1 MSEREAGDSG
11 LGTSDSAARRYAV
24 DPARNVVL
32 EASAG
37 TGKTRVLVERYVNL
51 LLAGVAPDHILA
63 ITFTRKAA
71 AEMRQRIV
79 ERLREASRT
88 SQLDAGRW
96 RDLRERL
103 GDIGI
108 STIDAFCLSLL
119 REFPLEAGV
128 DPGFDLADDTQVAR
142 LVEEALDAA
151 LRICRVRARDED
163 DVALVFA
170 QLGERRLRAGLAA
183 LLSRRLVAPHVLRR
197 FLQSG
202 PRDLTPSR
210 VCHDAGDRLRGVFIG
225 LPGGLAGLRGFLRDG
240 PMHHP
245 AFAMMATDVEAMCAA
260 DLAPDAFDSRAQQAA
275 FRILVDRLR
284 GYFLTQQ
291 GEPRKAKFTGTVY
304 NADDCDSPAAWKR
317 HREQAAA
324 FAPAVA
330 DAVRAFRRDL
340 NAVLSRGVWRIFAVS
355 LTMYQRALDEH
366 GLLDFSGVLE
376 RAVDLLKQME
386 EFAQSRYRLE
396 ARYQHVLVDEF
407 QDTSRAQW
415 ELVAQLVRS
424 WGEGLGAAADAI
436 APSIFIVGDR
446 KQSIYGFR
454 DAEVAVLDD
463 AAGFIEGL
471 RPDSQSRQAI
481 TQSFRAV
488 PALLAFVNDVFGDI
502 NQAEGQNTQARR
514 DRFRYDESDRFPLAV
529 RLEADAT
536 GTADTDPTRESALGL
551 VVGATVREAAD
562 AVADEIV
569 RLLASAT
576 VRDRQTGLARRAT
589 QADIGILFRSRDS
602 HREFEAALERR
613 HVSTYVYKGLGFFEA
628 EEIQD
633 VVALLRFLADPSSDL
648 RAAALLRSRLIRL
661 SDAGVMHL
669 GPALAAAIVARTP
682 PGALAMLADDDCAVL
697 VKSREA
703 VARWLSWVDRMTPTE
718 LLDAVLRDA
727 AYHYEL
733 RGPRRL
739 QARENLKKLR
749 GLVRRIQNR
758 GYATLARI
766 AEHLDRLAVGDESNA
781 AIDAVDAVSLMTV
794 HAAKGLEFPIVFVVN
809 VSRGAGGPRAPIRVA
824 FDAANEP
831 SVAIADYQSEADED
845 VPAREREELKRLLYV
860 ALTRARERLYISATL
875 KDGACKPG
883 RGSLGEVMPKSLVAV
898 LAAAS
903 SGNTVTWTS
912 SSGHAHVFAVGA
924 TPAALSS

>member
-1 MSEREAGDSG
+1 MSDA
-11 LGTSDSAARRYAV
+11 AARLHAV
-24 DPARNVVL
+24 DPAQNIVL

-37 TGKTRVLVERYVNL
+37 TGKTRVLVERYANL
-51 LLAGVAPDHILA
+51 LLAGVDPDHILA

-88 SQLDAGRW
+88 SELDAGRW

-142 LVEEALDAA
+142 LVEEALDGA
-151 LRICRVRARDED
+151 LRICRARARDED
-163 DVALVFA
+163 DIALVFA
-170 QLGERRLRAGLAA
+170 QLGERRLRVGLAA

-197 FLQSG
+197 FLQGG
-202 PRDLTPSR
+202 PRDVTASR
-210 VCHDAGDRLRGVFIG
+210 GCHDACDRLRGIFGG
-225 LPGGLAGLRGFLRDG
+225 LPGGLDGLRTFLRDG
-240 PMHHP
+240 PMRHP
-245 AFAMMATDVEAMCAA
+245 GFAMLAA
-260 DLAPDAFDSRAQQAA
+260 DIEMMCRIDLTPDAFDSRAQQAA
-275 FRILVDRLR
+275 LRVLVDRLR
-284 GYFLTQQ
+284 AYFLTRQ
-291 GEPRKAKFTGTVY
+291 GEPRKAKFTGTPY
-304 NADDCDSPAAWKR
+304 KADDCDSPVAWKR

-324 FAPAVA
+324 IAPAVA
-330 DAVRAFRRDL
+330 ETVRAFRRDL
-340 NAVLSRGVWRIFAVS
+340 NVVLSRGVWRIFAVS
-355 LTMYQRALDEH
+355 LDTYQRALDEH

-424 WGEGLGAAADAI
+424 WGEGFGASADAI
-436 APSIFIVGDR
+436 PPSIFIVGDR

-454 DAEVAVLDD
+454 DAEVAVLDE
-463 AAGFIEGL
+463 AAGFIEAL
-471 RPDSQSRQAI
+471 RPDSQPRRAI
-481 TQSFRAV
+481 SQSFRAV
-488 PALLAFVNDVFGDI
+488 PSLLAFVNDVFGEIDRS
-502 NQAEGQNTQARR
+502 EGQGTQTRR
-514 DRFRYDESDRFPLAV
+514 DRFRYDESDRFPVATDAV
-529 RLEADAT
+529 PAE
-536 GTADTDPTRESALGL
+536 PALGL

-569 RLLASAT
+569 RVLASVT
-576 VRDRQTGLARRAT
+576 VRDRQTGVPRPAQ

-602 HREFEAALERR
+602 HREFEAALDRR
-613 HVSTYVYKGLGFFEA
+613 GVSTYVYKGLGFFEA
-628 EEIQD
+628 DEVQD
-633 VVALLRFLADPSSDL
+633 AVALLRFLADPSSNL
-648 RAAALLRSRLIRL
+648 RAAAFLRSRLVRL
-661 SDAGVMHL
+661 SDDAVMRL
-669 GPALAAAIVARTP
+669 APALAAAVVVSEP
-682 PGALAMLADDDCAVL
+682 PEALASPGVLSDDDRRVL
-697 VKSREA
+697 VKTREA
-703 VARWLSWVDRMTPTE
+703 VTRWLSWVDRMTPAE
-718 LLDAVLRDA
+718 LLDEVLREA
-727 AYHYEL
+727 AYPYEL

-809 VSRGAGGPRAPIRVA
+809 VGRGAGGPRAPIRVA
-824 FDAANEP
+824 FDASDEP

-845 VPAREREELKRLLYV
+845 APAREREELKRLLYV
-860 ALTRARERLYISATL
+860 ALTRARDRLYVSATL
-875 KDGACKPG
+875 RDGVCRPG
-883 RGSLGEVMPKSLVAV
+883 RGSLGEVMPKSLLAT
-898 LAAAS
+898 LSAAAS
-903 SGNTVTWTS
+903 GEMVTWTS
-912 SSGHAHVFAVGA
+912 SSGQAHVFRVR
-924 TPAALSS
+924 LSPKP